1 MSANSTTNSIF
12 DVVAE
17 YQRSLPTSL
26 EKGEDI
32 KSIAEHFV
40 NTLRKPEI
48 KDQVIKDVQD
58 MRSTVEDIIGT
69 FVTIGVDFAELD
81 GAKVFDSDSN
91 PLRLSEQWHEYHR
104 VSILF
109 NDCYLSMLM

>member
-32 KSIAEHFV
+32 KSIGEHFV